1 MKIHIF
7 PVELIKIELETLK
20 MSVDVVYICGYRWAN
35 FSCARERSVR
45 AAGEEKEAGSR
56 RIC

>member
-7 PVELIKIELETLK
+7 PVELIKIELEPLK
-20 MSVDVVYICGYRWAN
+20 MSVDVVYICGYGWAN
-35 FSCARERSVR
+35 FSCAPEGSGR
-45 AAGEEKEAGSR
+45 AAGEEKKVESR